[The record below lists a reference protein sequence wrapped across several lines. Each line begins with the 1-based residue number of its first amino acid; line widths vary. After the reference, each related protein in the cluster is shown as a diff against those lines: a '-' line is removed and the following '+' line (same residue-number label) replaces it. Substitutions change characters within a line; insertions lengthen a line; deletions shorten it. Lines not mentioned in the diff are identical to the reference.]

1 MKSGLIV
8 LLATVSAATAGL
20 AQATMELAD
29 KLGCTN
35 CHALDARK
43 VGPPLKTIAAKYRG
57 NSGAE
62 RVIVEALATGK
73 GHPKVNA
80 PEPDIAAVTRWVLAQ

>member
-8 LLATVSAATAGL
+8 LLVGGGAATTFVAHAG
-20 AQATMELAD
+20 TELAD

-35 CHALDARK
+35 CHAIDAKK
-43 VGPPLKTIAAKYRG
+43 VGPPLKSIAAKYRG

-62 RVIVEALATGK
+62 RVIVEALTTGK

-80 PEPDIAAVTRWVLAQ
+80 PEGDIAAVTRWVLAQ